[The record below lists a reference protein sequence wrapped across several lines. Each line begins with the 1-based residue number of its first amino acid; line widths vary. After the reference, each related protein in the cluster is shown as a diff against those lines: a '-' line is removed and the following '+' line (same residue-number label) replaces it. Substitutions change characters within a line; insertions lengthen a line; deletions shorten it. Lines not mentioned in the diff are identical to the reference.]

1 MLSVGR
7 WDTETEPTGKPEDM
21 SIEKKK
27 KHIHTM
33 MAGAIM
39 EFMILGEVT
48 GGENDLEIAEAQ
60 CELFGFDIEATISET
75 SQLIKDHEKKILTT
89 ADMLMEHKTLN
100 EIQIQ
105 LIISGK

>member
-1 MLSVGR
+1 MNPLMQFLAITGGRRVTWVTVRKRVMINGVPMLSVGR

-60 CELFGFDIEATISET
+60 CELFGS
-75 SQLIKDHEKKILTT
+75 IL
-89 ADMLMEHKTLN
+89 K
-100 EIQIQ
+100 Q
-105 LIISGK
+105 